1 MSLSNQ
7 LKKASLRTAFGY
19 LEKNPEENAL
29 KLMSWV
35 DKLAGEGPDSFPLS
49 VPLSEMFW
57 KIPRTICTSWS

>member
-35 DKLAGEGPDSFPLS
+35 DKLAGEGPDSFSTQRAAVRNVL
-49 VPLSEMFW
+49 
-57 KIPRTICTSWS
+57 

>member
-35 DKLAGEGPDSFPLS
+35 DKLAGEGSDSFPTQRAAVRNVRLCHR
-49 VPLSEMFW
+49 PA
-57 KIPRTICTSWS
+57 